1 MLRAWTLHVTNPQGV
16 FEAILAC
23 FPRLIIESTVAMV
36 VSGAF
41 TQTLAASRTPQP
53 DISAIPG
60 RLGAPVR
67 LLCRQCLAGARLR
80 RAAANGARCRAF
92 FKFKNPLQGDS
103 ESAGETCGSAL
114 FTSDCLIS
122 WDLINSRLKS
132 TTPVFCK

>member
-1 MLRAWTLHVTNPQGV
+1 MLRVCALHVTNPQGV
-16 FEAILAC
+16 FEAILVV
-23 FPRLIIESTVAMV
+23 STLDNQTTAAMV

-41 TQTLAASRTPQP
+41 TQPLAASRAPQP

-80 RAAANGARCRAF
+80 RSAANGARCRAF

-103 ESAGETCGSAL
+103 ESAGDMAQCAAPI
-114 FTSDCLIS
+114 FTAAERACVMFVGTPPADQ
-122 WDLINSRLKS
+122 RLN
-132 TTPVFCK
+132 